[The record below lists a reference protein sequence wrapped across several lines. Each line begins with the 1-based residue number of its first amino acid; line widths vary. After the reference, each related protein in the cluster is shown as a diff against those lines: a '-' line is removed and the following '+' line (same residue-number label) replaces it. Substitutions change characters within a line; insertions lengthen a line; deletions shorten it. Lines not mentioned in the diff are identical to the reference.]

1 MNRKDNRTLAGNLT
15 LLDRFLRLFSDV
27 RAGESVTVLLMLSN
41 IFLLLVCYY
50 VIKTIREPLI
60 LVEGGAVG
68 KSYAAAGQA
77 LVLMAFIPLYGWF
90 SSRVDRFKLIIGV
103 TLFFVINIELFSLAV
118 AARLPHVGVLFFI
131 WVGFFSLTVIA
142 QFWSYANDIYAK
154 EAGNRLFPIIGIGMT
169 AGAPVGALIA
179 EHLFAAGIPPQA
191 MLHISTFLLLVSLG
205 CYAFVNRK
213 EERKGEEKPAT
224 KALAKGNGFAL
235 VFKSRYISLI
245 ALLFILLN
253 LVNTTGEFIL
263 SQLATSRAAA
273 LLAQG
278 AIRDEGAY
286 LGQFY
291 GNYFLWV
298 NVVAVSLQAFLVS
311 RVVKYGG
318 LRWTLLILPFVS
330 LGAYGIIVGGA
341 GFAIVRWAKTAENS
355 TDYSIMN
362 TARQLLWL
370 PTSREEKYKAKQAVD
385 TFFVR
390 MGDVLSA
397 AFVFVGT
404 TWLGLKVTGF
414 AAGNILLIGIWGGVA
429 LLILR
434 EYKRMKGTGVEDR
447 VEPHSG

>member
-404 TWLGLKVTGF
+404 TWLGLTITGF